1 MFAIAQRGHVM
12 ALEVARMAAK
22 EFFPAHLAAH
32 SFLLL
37 PVGRTGVAGF
47 GANVTASELL
57 TARLGTFHSARRR
70 LVTSDSHLVLAT
82 SIGDEHRHMAVDL
95 LRDSRQVARDK
106 PVDGMPT
113 WQGF

>member
-1 MFAIAQRGHVM
+1 M